1 METYDCPCKHK
12 KTSTV
17 ENDSFQSMDTI
28 ELKKSFSEFD
38 KTPFSNLERLSVRRQ
53 RAPRKNT
60 IFDEL
65 KLNNITP
72 TPKPVIVPPPKQSI
86 PPTPIPRPKPRARP
100 PRKFTVP
107 EKYTSSGGSMG
118 DTETLVIVIIVIALI
133 CVILYMFYKKRG
145 EFSKV
150 SGGKVMYLKQ
160 PNKCAN
166 TVQAIQPQ
174 TNVANSDDIHLIPL
188 EDGADQPL
196 F

>member
-12 KTSTV
+12 KTSTI

-53 RAPRKNT
+53 RAPRKST

-72 TPKPVIVPPPKQSI
+72 TPKPVITSSPNKSI
-86 PPTPIPRPKPRARP
+86 PTTPISRSKPRARP
-100 PRKFTVP
+100 PRKFTIP

-118 DTETLVIVIIVIALI
+118 DTETLVILIIIIALI
-133 CVILYMFYKKRG
+133 CVILYMFYKKQGR
-145 EFSKV
+145 FSKV

-160 PNKCAN
+160 PNRYAN
-166 TVQAIQPQ
+166 D
-174 TNVANSDDIHLIPL
+174 NDIRLIPL